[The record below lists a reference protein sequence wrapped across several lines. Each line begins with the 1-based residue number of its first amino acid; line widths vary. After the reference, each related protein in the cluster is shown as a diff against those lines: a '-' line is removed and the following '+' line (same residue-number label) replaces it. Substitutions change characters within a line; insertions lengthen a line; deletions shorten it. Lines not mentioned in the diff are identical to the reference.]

1 MERNLLVLILF
12 LNSIIGS
19 DIFWF
24 SYRSVT
30 SNKTLIYEEKNISPL
45 TNPYAK
51 NISSTC
57 RVKISRQ
64 KNSSTL
70 DILNQNFYKILPCF
84 YSGKVWVLSQ
94 TKSSIYS
101 LKDEVELKIEP
112 VKFIVD
118 FKDDFANITILK

>member
-1 MERNLLVLILF
+1 VERNLFVLILF
-12 LNSIIGS
+12 LNSVVGS

-45 TNPYAK
+45 TNPYIG

-84 YSGKVWVLSQ
+84 YSGKARVLSQ

-112 VKFIVD
+112 VRFIVD